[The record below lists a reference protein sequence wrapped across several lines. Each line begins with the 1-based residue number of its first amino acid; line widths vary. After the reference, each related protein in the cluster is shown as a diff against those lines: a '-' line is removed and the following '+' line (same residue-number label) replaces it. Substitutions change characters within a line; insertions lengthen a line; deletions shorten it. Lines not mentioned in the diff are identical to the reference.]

1 MLPKTP
7 TKGMRD
13 FLPKEFCFKTAHFV
27 NNTKDVRKFRIQ
39 PH

>member
-13 FLPKEFCFKTAHFV
+13 FLPKEFALRQHILSTIQKTYESL
-27 NNTKDVRKFRIQ
+27 
-39 PH
+39 